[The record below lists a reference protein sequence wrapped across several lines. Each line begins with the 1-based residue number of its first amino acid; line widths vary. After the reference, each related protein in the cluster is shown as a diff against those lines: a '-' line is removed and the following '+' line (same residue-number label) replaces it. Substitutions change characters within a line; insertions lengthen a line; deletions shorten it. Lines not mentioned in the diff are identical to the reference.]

1 MRIMIDG
8 IVVESSIGNIAA
20 QQDLAAIVNPAGPG
34 LAPGPGV
41 TGVIHAKAGSDLYQ
55 ECIPY
60 APLRPGKA
68 IVTSGY
74 LLPNKHVI
82 HCLPP
87 NGKTEQ
93 NAQQLEQCYFNAL
106 MLADELGLHSIA
118 FPSLASGS
126 FGSPPI
132 SSAAIALGAVR
143 NTARMLRS
151 VRRVRFVLFDRQ
163 MFMQYRNLMAA
174 NPESVL
180 QSRFTG

>member
-8 IVVESSIGNIAA
+8 IVVECSIGNITA
-20 QQDLAAIVNPAGPG
+20 QQDIAAIVNPASPG

-41 TGVIHAKAGSDLYQ
+41 SGVIHAKAGSDLYQ

-68 IVTSGY
+68 VVTSGY

-87 NGKTEQ
+87 TNKTEQ
-93 NAQQLEQCYFNAL
+93 GAQQLEQCYFNAL
-106 MLADELGLHSIA
+106 MLADELELHSVA
-118 FPSLASGS
+118 FPSLATGS
-126 FGSPPI
+126 FGNPPI
-132 SSAAIALGAVR
+132 SSAALALGTVR
-143 NTARMLRS
+143 NTARLLRR
-151 VRRVRFVLFDRQ
+151 VRRVHFVLFDRQ
-163 MFMQYRNLMAA
+163 VFMQYRNLMAA

-180 QSRFTG
+180 QSKFIG